1 MADELRYV
9 SEYGSPKKIPDGTII
24 LIYSFSGLK
33 KLPALPESLKGL
45 DCQNNLLKEL
55 PKLPDNLE
63 SLVCPNNRIEKLP
76 ELPESLTF
84 LNCSDN
90 RLTEL
95 PSLPH
100 NLKTLNCMS
109 NPLGSLPDLPRS
121 VTELTCVG
129 CHLTELP
136 KLPKTL
142 TRLMCNHNNLTRL
155 PVLPETLTY
164 ITTHNNPWVEP
175 FASYIGRSR
184 DDIELL
190 KTLVKEHY
198 ELEAIVRDVTAHNL
212 TLGRRAHNPLPED
225 VTNTIRS
232 YLIHPEGTTHGIGRP
247 AGQQR
252 EILESLFA
260 GLQSGRT
267 LSEQRELLRGLFR
280 LLQRG
285 GGTRKARRRSRRR

>member
-1 MADELRYV
+1 MAELRYV
-9 SEYGSPKKIPDGTII
+9 SEYGSPKKIPNGTII
-24 LIYSFSGLK
+24 LIYSFSRLK
-33 KLPALPESLKGL
+33 ELPALPGSLKEL
-45 DCQNNLLKEL
+45 DCANNLLKEL
-55 PKLPDNLE
+55 PELPDNLE
-63 SLVCPNNRIEKLP
+63 SLVCPNNILEKLP
-76 ELPESLTF
+76 KLPESLTF
-84 LNCSDN
+84 LNCNDN

-100 NLKTLNCMS
+100 NLKRLNCAS
-109 NPLGSLPDLPRS
+109 NPLGSLPGLPRS

-136 KLPKTL
+136 KLPKKL
-142 TRLMCNHNNLTRL
+142 TRLMCNNNNLTRL

-175 FASYIGRSR
+175 FASYIRTSR
-184 DDIELL
+184 DNIELL

-232 YLIHPEGTTHGIGRP
+232 YLIHPEGTTRGIGRP

-252 EILESLFA
+252 EIIESLFT
-260 GLQSGRT
+260 GLQSGRPV
-267 LSEQRELLRGLFR
+267 SEQRKLLRRLF
-280 LLQRG
+280 QG
-285 GGTRKARRRSRRR
+285 GGRTRKARRRSRRR